1 VSHLIWVT
9 SLAGLISTAVV
20 FGTDVFFLTVG
31 KPALRLASPSSTTE
45 VMGFMHLFGDRRMP
59 IWGISAML
67 SNVLLLWI
75 SRGRYRLCYLL
86 SLSVLILFVFIY
98 NRFSKPIN
106 RRLTEAAKARK
117 PLDSARA
124 LQQAWDRTLLLRVPL
139 LGVSMI
145 AQCVA
150 LLSTLAQRQL

>member
-1 VSHLIWVT
+1 MGDVS
-9 SLAGLISTAVV
+9 AGLISTAVV

-45 VMGFMHLFGDRRMP
+45 VMGFMHLLHLFGDRRMP

-145 AQCVA
+145 AQSVA